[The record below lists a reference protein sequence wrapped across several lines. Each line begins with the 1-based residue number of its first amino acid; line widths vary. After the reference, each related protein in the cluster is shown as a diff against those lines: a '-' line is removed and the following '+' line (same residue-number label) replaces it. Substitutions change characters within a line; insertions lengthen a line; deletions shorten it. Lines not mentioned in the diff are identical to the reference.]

1 MRYRRIRYRYTE
13 VVGKSRT
20 RLLGEREPFVS
31 RAVIAGPQWKPPAD
45 VYETADA
52 YVVIIELAGVN
63 ENQIEITLHPDAL
76 IVEGVRSCEAC
87 GDARYH
93 AAQIWY
99 GPFRLEAAFPTP
111 IDMER
116 VTGRFERGFLL
127 LTLPKEDGRQP

>member
-1 MRYRRIRYRYTE
+1 MRYRRISYRYTE
-13 VVGKSRT
+13 MVGRSRT
-20 RLLGEREPFVS
+20 RLLGERESFTS

-52 YVVIIELAGVN
+52 YVVTIELAGVQ
-63 ENQIEITLHPDAL
+63 ENDIEITLYPDAL
-76 IVEGVRSCEAC
+76 VVEGERSCEAC

-111 IDMER
+111 IDAER
-116 VTGRFERGFLL
+116 VTGRFERGFLS
-127 LTLPKEDGRQP
+127 LTVPKATGSRP